1 MSLEML
7 NIAEQQQ
14 QHEDLLDSAANA
26 FKEWL
31 SETFTTTD
39 MSQSTINDYYG
50 QYKRICEILE
60 TNEINS
66 LFTNNHLS
74 LVLTSLKSK
83 YNDPTFSMGIF
94 SYKKKLDVLKWVNK
108 YLCEDC
114 IEHYSNTFK
123 DFNLELCEDTQRYET
138 KLDEMKLNIKILH
151 KNYEKINNALSSA
164 WDTINLEQSNP
175 QATPAQQ
182 ETQFHKLQELRE
194 KWLAQYT
201 KFTSLMMGFDELV
214 VLKEQCENENQLWLL
229 NKMNVP
235 YTSSNGTTEDTVLY
249 KRTRTLIDI
258 ESLLIYGLYIWAPP
272 RRAKDY
278 VDMSVDRI
286 GTPEHESATTSPID
300 WEIEYTATPLSQH
313 IVAETDA
320 EWKINAAPF
329 YPHSAN
335 ELNKKNILWLSNDPE
350 IVKPVGVIFN
360 SFKTKKHYG
369 QQRFI
374 DPEINACCLIAENFT
389 AHDLAGQKYWECLN
403 ALNVIRDMIKEKIDL
418 NDMKKLYPNA
428 KLFIETNLGNRLKKW
443 SSKYLFDGG
452 AGTTINDIRHLY
464 INDFY
469 NTSRTDEERL
479 KLSKFMG
486 HNVKTQSHYKK
497 DNVE

>member
-1 MSLEML
+1 MSLEMIH
-7 NIAEQQQ
+7 IAEQQQ
-14 QHEDLLDSAANA
+14 QHQDIVDSAANA

-66 LFTNNHLS
+66 LFTNNHLN

-83 YNDPTFSMGIF
+83 YNDPTFSMGIS

-114 IEHYSNTFK
+114 VEHYSNTFK
-123 DFNLELCEDTQRYET
+123 DFNLELCEDTQRYES
-138 KLDEMKLNIKILH
+138 KLEEMKLNIKILH
-151 KNYEKINNALSSA
+151 KNYEKINNALSDA
-164 WDTINLEQSNP
+164 WETINLQQSNP

-194 KWLAQYT
+194 KWLVHFE
-201 KFTSLMMGFDELV
+201 KFKNIWNEEAVPESEDWLYIF
-214 VLKEQCENENQLWLL
+214 KEQRENEDQSWLL
-229 NKMNVP
+229 DRMNVP
-235 YTSSNGTTEDTVLY
+235 VDGVENYTY

-278 VDMSVDRI
+278 VDMSVELC
-286 GTPEHESATTSPID
+286 GNPEND
-300 WEIEYTATPLSQH
+300 QNDGFGWN
-313 IVAETDA
+313 IVDGV
-320 EWKINAAPF
+320 WKIHGSGDQEWEHIAD
-329 YPHSAN
+329 Y
-335 ELNKKNILWLSNDPE
+335 LNKRNVLWIDESNED
-350 IVKPVGVIFN
+350 PVGVIFN

-369 QQRFI
+369 QQKFI
-374 DPEINACCLIAENFT
+374 DPEINSCCEIAENFT
-389 AHDLAGQKYWECLN
+389 LHELAHPNYWKCLKYLN
-403 ALNVIRDMIKEKIDL
+403 KIREDIREEVDD
-418 NDMKKLYPNA
+418 DMKIIYPRQ

-443 SSKYLFDGG
+443 SSKHLFDGG